1 MFFSGLFVP
10 KLAKFVSEGGFR
22 GKTECKIRNLW
33 LYLETS
39 SREIDRTHTS
49 GRCVIPQL
57 SHVSFIHCLGTCG
70 NGDQYGWWVKAFL
83 NCFIPVEC
91 RMLIKTVFASTFRIN
106 RCQDPGDGKSL
117 WLRSRIWRKG
127 FPLLYFLLLL
137 HGLFL
142 PQQFHCGSGQ
152 PESFC
157 SFGHYA
163 LFLLWM

>member
-1 MFFSGLFVP
+1 MRFNVWDIPSKVCIWRRISRQNWAQN
-10 KLAKFVSEGGFR
+10 KKFVVIFG
-22 GKTECKIRNLW
+22 NLQMGDW
-33 LYLETS
+33 
-39 SREIDRTHTS
+39 
-49 GRCVIPQL
+49 QN
-57 SHVSFIHCLGTCG
+57 SHLRMMCDPTVVTRVFFIHCLGMFG
-70 NGDQYGWWVKAFL
+70 NRDKCGWWVKAFL
-83 NCFIPVEC
+83 NSFIPVEC

-117 WLRSRIWRKG
+117 RLRSRIWRKG